1 MLITDIEWVNQ
12 RILRDFASEFERAN
26 EQLSLDDALPV
37 MAASSVLIDYKNVP
51 EDKLKYLMKSIKKFI
66 GSKKKFLNLTKEAII
81 EGLREEW
88 LPTLTLREK
97 DNILSDYKIFQ
108 EVDDDGFL
116 VVNTTLYQ
124 VFLSHSKKWPDT
136 FKYGTLGYKER
147 SASGSR
153 TSQPKEKL
161 TVAKPDKQL
170 AEKLSPY
177 IEWYKKYFDYI
188 VGLEAYKWKAIQTF
202 QEILDIDAED
212 LRSNLKEALKDE
224 VNLLSG
230 GSYNFSKDV
239 LLKNALHSPEE
250 VRFLLRNL
258 FDESVVLTERV
269 QTFID
274 SFRELHAENQKAG
287 KLKPTEQHNC
297 NDHAVSVY
305 LAFRHPNKHYIYK
318 YTVWYD
324 AIEEMQLDYPSLSR
338 FACTLDAYNQIC
350 DQIRNV
356 LVADKELVNMHDNA
370 YPRDLS
376 NYHLLTQDFL
386 YSIAQHFQGLDQ
398 QPKQYD

>member
-1 MLITDIEWVNQ
+1 MLITDVEWVNQ
-12 RILRDFASEFERAN
+12 RILRDFASAFEAAN
-26 EQLSLDDALPV
+26 EQLSLDDALPI
-37 MAASSVLIDYKNVP
+37 MAASAVLIDYKNVP
-51 EDKLKYLMKSIKKFI
+51 EDKLKYLMKSIKNFI
-66 GSKKKFLNLTKEAII
+66 GSKKKFLNMTKEAII

-88 LPTLTLREK
+88 VPTLTLREK
-97 DNILSDYKIFQ
+97 DRFLSDYKIFQ

-116 VVNTTLYQ
+116 VVNPTLYQ
-124 VFLSHSKKWPDT
+124 AFLSQSKKWPDT

-147 SASGSR
+147 SSAGSR
-153 TSQPKEKL
+153 SSQPKEKL
-161 TVAKPDKQL
+161 TVAEADPQL
-170 AEKLSPY
+170 AAKLKPY
-177 IEWYKKYFDYI
+177 IEWYKKYFDNM
-188 VGLEAYKWKAIQTF
+188 VGLESYKWKATQTF
-202 QEILDIDAED
+202 QEVFDIDAED

-239 LLKNALHSPEE
+239 LLKNTLHSPEE

-269 QTFID
+269 PTFID
-274 SFRELHAENQKAG
+274 SFRELHAENQKAS
-287 KLKPTEQHNC
+287 KLKLTEQHNC

-305 LAFRHPNKHYIYK
+305 LAFRHPDKYYIYK

-324 AIEEMQLDYPSLSR
+324 AIEEMQLDYPRLSR
-338 FACTLDAYNQIC
+338 FYCALHAYNQIC

-356 LVADKELVNMHDNA
+356 LVADKELVEMHDKA
-370 YPRDLS
+370 YPNDLS

-398 QPKQYD
+398 EPKHIA